1 MGAAINDE
9 TSGIVK
15 IGLNRAEIVLI
26 ASPTTKPN
34 EIVTVAQTRLTSGLL
49 YQVSSGIGGRQKLPN
64 LYDGRQAVD
73 GVVAVLW

>member
-64 LYDGRQAVD
+64 LNDGRPAVD
-73 GVVAVLW
+73 GVVAVL